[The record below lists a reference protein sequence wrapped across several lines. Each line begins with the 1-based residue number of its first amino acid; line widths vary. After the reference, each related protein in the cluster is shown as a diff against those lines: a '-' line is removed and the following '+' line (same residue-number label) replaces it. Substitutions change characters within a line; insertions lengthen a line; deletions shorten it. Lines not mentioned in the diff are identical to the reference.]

1 MPATFLVV
9 PMRKK
14 EMEQGLWGS
23 PQHWVRFGCSCFK
36 FKAFYMAAE
45 WETFQN
51 LQEAGKES
59 SITKSILT
67 ETEELANKHMW
78 NVPLFVTTRGT
89 VFPTNTLSI
98 WWRTATTCLCGYD
111 PCCPAKGRFKQA
123 IPLPYTWPSSYS
135 VIFSVLLL
143 FCNRWYFSE
152 IPDLQNDSNVMQ
164 MGSFAEIKIHHEH
177 SFTDW
182 ALYFSLNSL
191 QQFLSC
197 QIPFCL
203 DPALT
208 FRLHF
213 LWLWFGWSLYSLFL
227 LNPSTFF
234 CCTLFLL
241 LKLLIVF
248 L

>member
-23 PQHWVRFGCSCFK
+23 PQHWVRFGCSRFK

-123 IPLPYTWPSSYS
+123 IPLPYALPSSYP

-177 SFTDW
+177 SFTGLGLIFLLELF
-182 ALYFSLNSL
+182 ATISLLPNP
-191 QQFLSC
+191 FLSRSC
-197 QIPFCL
+197 SYIQTPF
-203 DPALT
+203 PVALV
-208 FRLHF
+208 
-213 LWLWFGWSLYSLFL
+213 WLEFILSFS
-227 LNPSTFF
+227 S
-234 CCTLFLL
+234 
-241 LKLLIVF
+241 
-248 L
+248 